1 VNRAASPRWQQL
13 VRAVRTFGSLDT
25 EVQTMPLTQPRFR
38 WLYFALLGVDLV
50 IVAAVLLLGH
60 RILDKLEE
68 RGREQ
73 QAWTADWN
81 EFREFRARAQDVN
94 APVIDVF
101 VTKDAQRAR
110 HNLHVALARFDA
122 QTRRIQAVVA
132 ASHGTWPEDLLAQ
145 VEADVSDLA
154 ATAELV
160 FDEVAAGRL
169 ASAAERM
176 AQMDRK
182 LTAVYDSLSA
192 VSHHRSEYEREKVAR
207 ELAEAER
214 LSSYEWV
221 LGALLGVLVLGT
233 ATYARTTFI
242 HLRIHAEELRR
253 ARLAA
258 EEATGAA
265 EQANRA
271 KSDFLANMSHEI
283 RTPMNAIVGYSDLL
297 LGRSL
302 SSAQKLAYIHTIRRN
317 GEHLLSVIDN
327 VLDLSKIEADRL
339 DIELTQCCPRQVIYE
354 VLSTMQVKAAEGG
367 ISLTAD
373 FATKLPEEVS
383 SDPTRLRQI
392 LVNLVG
398 NALKFTRKG
407 SVRIVASSER
417 EDEAWILRFSV
428 ADTGVGMTEQ
438 QASTLFQPFVQA
450 DSSTT
455 RQFGGTG
462 LGLNISRRLAR
473 LMGGDITVQSSPGVG
488 STFTVSIRVA
498 AKEGVRLVD
507 SLHPP
512 SPTEKETSAQFVGR
526 VLVVEDGPDNQRLF
540 QTQLA
545 SMGIAV
551 TLASDGE
558 AGAKRALLAVEEGKP
573 FDLVLMDMQ
582 MPVLDGYEATSLLRN
597 SGYRNPILALT
608 AHAMSGDR
616 EKCIRAGCD
625 GYLSKPLRRESL
637 IEELYRYLT
646 PVEPEVTA
654 SRRVLEPLLSE
665 FASDACIAPM
675 LKDFVKG
682 VAAQIAEASEL
693 ARTGERKKLGALAHQ
708 LKGAGGGYGYAAI
721 TDSAGRLE
729 KLAPDASLESLLEC
743 TAELTELVQRAEI
756 AFDERPM
763 LRAS

>member
-1 VNRAASPRWQQL
+1 MLTRL
-13 VRAVRTFGSLDT
+13 VRSLETLGTLDPKAT
-25 EVQTMPLTQPRFR
+25 TMPLTQPRFR

-60 RILDKLEE
+60 RILDKLED

-81 EFREFRARAQDVN
+81 EFRELRNRAQSVN
-94 APVIDVF
+94 ASVIDVF
-101 VTKDAQRAR
+101 VTKDAPRAR
-110 HNLHVALARFDA
+110 QNLHAALARFDE
-122 QTRRIQAVVA
+122 QTHRMQAVVA
-132 ASHGTWPEDLLAQ
+132 ASHGTWPDQLLVQ
-145 VEADVSDLA
+145 VEVSVRDLA
-154 ATAELV
+154 STAEGV
-160 FDEVAAGRL
+160 FDEIAAGRF

-182 LTAVYDSLSA
+182 LTVVYDSLSA
-192 VSHHRSEYEREKVAR
+192 VSHQRNEYERTEVAR
-207 ELAEAER
+207 QLAEAQR
-214 LSSYEWV
+214 LSSYEWILGAI
-221 LGALLGVLVLGT
+221 LGALVVAT
-233 ATYARTTFI
+233 ATYARKTFI
-242 HLRIHAEELRR
+242 HLRTYAEELRNAR
-253 ARLAA
+253 AAA
-258 EEATGAA
+258 EEATVAA

-383 SDPTRLRQI
+383 SDSTRLRQI

-417 EDEAWILRFSV
+417 VDDAWILRFSV

-438 QASTLFQPFVQA
+438 QVSTLFQPFVQA

-473 LMGGDITVQSSPGVG
+473 LLGGDITVQSSPGVG
-488 STFTVSIRVA
+488 STFTASIRA
-498 AKEGVRLVD
+498 SAKDGVRLVD

-512 SPTEKETSAQFVGR
+512 SPDERELAASTQFIGR

-540 QTQLA
+540 ETQLA
-545 SMGIAV
+545 SMGIQV

-558 AGAKRALLAVEEGKP
+558 AGARRALKAVEEGKP

-597 SGYRNPILALT
+597 SGYRLPILALT

-637 IEELYRYLT
+637 VEELYRYLT
-646 PVEPEVTA
+646 PVDAEVTM
-654 SRRVLEPLLSE
+654 SRQVLIPLLSE
-665 FASDACIAPM
+665 FSSDACIAPM
-675 LKDFVKG
+675 LEDFVKG
-682 VAAQIAEASEL
+682 VATQLVEASDL
-693 ARTGERKKLGALAHQ
+693 ARSGERKKLAALAHQ
-708 LKGAGGGYGYAAI
+708 LKGAGGGYGYPAI
-721 TDSAGRLE
+721 TEIAARLE
-729 KLAPDASLESLLEC
+729 KLSPDAPVDALLEC
-743 TAELTELVQRAEI
+743 TAELVEVVQRAEL
-756 AFDERPM
+756 AFDGRPL